1 MTVVH
6 PKVKTGVKK
15 SRMPGA
21 AGRLEDARLRCCLS
35 RLGPDLRGPVHVDLS
50 RGWTCCPLTWEGE
63 ACAAMQ
69 RRQVLLGRLDGGL
82 AGAKRSREKGTR
94 RG

>member
-1 MTVVH
+1 M
-6 PKVKTGVKK
+6 KAGVKK
-15 SRMPGA
+15 SKTPGA
-21 AGRLEDARLRCCLS
+21 AGRLEDARLHCWLS
-35 RLGPDLRGPVHVDLS
+35 RLDQDLRGQVHVDLS

-69 RRQVLLGRLDGGL
+69 RRQILLGRLDGGS
-82 AGAKRSREKGTR
+82 AGAKRSEEKETR